1 MLAVVTGQVI
11 TKVAGASAADVDL
24 AVNAAKKAYKT
35 SWGLKVPGSERGLL
49 LSKLAD
55 LMEKHGDELSALETL
70 DAGRSRSC

>member
-1 MLAVVTGQVI
+1 MAG
-11 TKVAGASAADVDL
+11 AGASDIDL
-24 AVNAAKKAYKT
+24 AVDAAKKAYKT

-70 DAGRSRSC
+70 DAGRTYYSVALIYNLFLSR